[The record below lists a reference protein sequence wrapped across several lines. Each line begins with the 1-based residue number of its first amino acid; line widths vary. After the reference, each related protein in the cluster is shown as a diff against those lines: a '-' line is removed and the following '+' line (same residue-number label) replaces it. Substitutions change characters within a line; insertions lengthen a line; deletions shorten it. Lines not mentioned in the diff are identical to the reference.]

1 MQSLQGAI
9 PLILKEILGGIS
21 INKAGQSNLSCFV
34 ITEYKQ
40 RPELNARVFFCYQK
54 EGGAVYSRYDK
65 PNDILYL
72 KLRKPISTMYAD
84 DGPSGIEV
92 MKEADTDD
100 IVGFIV
106 YAAQRNIAQ
115 AEKNLLSLGY
125 DIKIASLLVPPE
137 Q

>member
-1 MQSLQGAI
+1 M
-9 PLILKEILGGIS
+9 
-21 INKAGQSNLSCFV
+21 
-34 ITEYKQ
+34 
-40 RPELNARVFFCYQK
+40 
-54 EGGAVYSRYDK
+54 YSRYDK

-72 KLRKPISTMYAD
+72 KLRKPTSTMYAD

-92 MKEADTDD
+92 MREAETDD
-100 IVGFIV
+100 VVGFIV

-115 AEKNLLSLGY
+115 AEMDLLSLGY